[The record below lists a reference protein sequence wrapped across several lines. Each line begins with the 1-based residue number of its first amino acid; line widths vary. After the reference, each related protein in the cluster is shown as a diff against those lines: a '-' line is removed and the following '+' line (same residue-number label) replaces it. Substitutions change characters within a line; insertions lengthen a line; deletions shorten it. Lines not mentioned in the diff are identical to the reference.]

1 MKTRVHS
8 AVERADAPTFGL
20 GKGAKKNEGWVDAR
34 MSVALARRYRAV
46 SCAAVTAPIGFERGE
61 GSWLVDLEGNRYLDF
76 IGGYG
81 VVNTG
86 WQHPRVVEAVR
97 EQASRA
103 CFAPPWF
110 PSVPA
115 AELGE
120 RLVRLPGV
128 PPGGKCLRATGGADA
143 NEQVLKAV
151 RTWTAR
157 KGKAEA
163 ADGADDA
170 DGRGYRPAASTTR
183 VLCLE
188 RSYHGGTAATL
199 ALSDTGRFS
208 LPRVSSVAPQ
218 PRVPPP
224 FCSRCPWGK
233 VYGRCGL
240 ECAKVVDAALA
251 DDSRIAAVIVEPVI
265 GSGGVIVPPPEY
277 LAEVRAICDRRGRLL
292 IFDEVLTGFG
302 RTGAMLAAEREG
314 VTPDAVTLGKGL
326 SAGAVPIGAA
336 VVSRALAEAAEDR
349 EDCSATFAWTPLGC
363 AAARANMQVVE
374 EEGLVGRSAKLGR
387 ELLTGVRAAC
397 ERRLPDR
404 IGEARGIGMMV
415 GVDLVRD
422 RESREADPMLVRRLA
437 LRCKRHGLIIGTSWD
452 WSVIVLLPPLT
463 LTEGEMREGV
473 ARFEEAVG
481 EV

>member
-1 MKTRVHS
+1 MSTGVGIVAEVRASGQAGARVS
-8 AVERADAPTFGL
+8 A
-20 GKGAKKNEGWVDAR
+20 
-34 MSVALARRYRAV
+34 ALARRYRAV

-110 PSVPA
+110 PNVPA

-128 PPGGKCLRATGGADA
+128 PSGGKCLRATGGADA
-143 NEQVLKAV
+143 NEQVLKAIESSK
-151 RTWTAR
+151 R
-157 KGKAEA
+157 KAQSANEEEPVK
-163 ADGADDA
+163 
-170 DGRGYRPAASTTR
+170 

-208 LPRVSSVAPQ
+208 LPQVSSVAPQ

-224 FCSRCPWGK
+224 YCSRCPWGK

-240 ECAKVVDAALA
+240 ECAKSVDAALA
-251 DDSRIAAVIVEPVI
+251 DDPRIAAVIVEPVI
-265 GSGGVIVPPPEY
+265 GSGGVIVPPREY
-277 LAEVRAICDRRGRLL
+277 LPEVRAICDRRGRLL

-302 RTGAMLAAEREG
+302 RTGAMLAAQREG

-336 VVSRALAEAAEDR
+336 VVSRELAVAAEER

-363 AAARANMQVVE
+363 AAAGANLRVVE
-374 EEGLVGRSAKLGR
+374 EEGLSGRAATLGR
-387 ELLTGVRAAC
+387 ELLAGVRAAC
-397 ERRLPDR
+397 ARRLPDR
-404 IGEARGIGMMV
+404 IGEVRGIGMMV
-415 GVDLVRD
+415 GVEFVRD
-422 RESREADPMLVRRLA
+422 RESRKADPMLVRRLA

-473 ARFEEAVG
+473 ARFEEAMG